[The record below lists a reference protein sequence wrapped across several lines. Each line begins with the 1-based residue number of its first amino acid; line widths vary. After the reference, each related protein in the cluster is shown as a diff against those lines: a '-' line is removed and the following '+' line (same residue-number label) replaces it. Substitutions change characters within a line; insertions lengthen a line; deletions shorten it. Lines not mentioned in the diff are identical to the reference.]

1 MLLHGPGNAHATI
14 TLGSTPATV
23 PGSTG
28 ATQAAA
34 LSASSSPTSL
44 LDPYLFGTWTGVT
57 EDNTTTVNLA
67 PVQFT
72 GRGPT
77 ETFHPD
83 GTQTVDY
90 GTGTDLT
97 ATVNGEPWLVR
108 FSGNATGHWETRGGM
123 LYSSDIVAN
132 GTQTAY
138 ENGVYNTSGPLT
150 MNPGPSS
157 YTCSGNTLRIYV
169 SQGSLVLTR
178 ASH

>member
-1 MLLHGPGNAHATI
+1 M
-14 TLGSTPATV
+14 
-23 PGSTG
+23 
-28 ATQAAA
+28 
-34 LSASSSPTSL
+34 